1 MEDCQHATTMFGAF
15 YHMAALT
22 LTEDVSHEATAGNSY
37 GVKAFCQSE
46 VRPAVNGLVAKLK

>member
-1 MEDCQHATTMFGAF
+1 MDDCQHATMFGAF